1 MNYVQQSCR
10 KGIALK
16 KGGPG
21 GIFKGRRRIRNYES
35 MSFVKL
41 AAGSVLSETEV
52 EIPPA
57 PLFPKGEFV
66 MARLKRVLII

>member
-1 MNYVQQSCR
+1 LENKQTQEELGQPACGMNYIQQSCR
-10 KGIALK
+10 
-16 KGGPG
+16 
-21 GIFKGRRRIRNYES
+21 

-57 PLFPKGEFV
+57 PLFPKHSRQAKV
-66 MARLKRVLII
+66 CKLMKLN